1 MQRRHKTNSLFS
13 CRLFRESYAAA
24 YGALVEIIS
33 RHGDLA
39 RQGIISDLGGMQV
52 LCSVRERGSYLDL
65 LTRAALQDGA
75 QDEYTTTMVFTPW
88 SESTAERH
96 SR

>member
-1 MQRRHKTNSLFS
+1 MATSEN
-13 CRLFRESYAAA
+13 REI
-24 YGALVEIIS
+24 VS
-33 RHGDLA
+33 RD
-39 RQGIISDLGGMQV
+39 SDLVLQSLIVDFGGMQA

-65 LTRAALQDGA
+65 LTQAALQDGA
-75 QDEYTTTMVFTPW
+75 QDEHTTTMVFTPW